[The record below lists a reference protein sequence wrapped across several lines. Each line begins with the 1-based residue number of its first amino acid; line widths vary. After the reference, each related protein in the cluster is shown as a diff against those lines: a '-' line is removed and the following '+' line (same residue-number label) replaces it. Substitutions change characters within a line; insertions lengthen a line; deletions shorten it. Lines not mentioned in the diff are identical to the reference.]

1 VIKSVLG
8 KDLDPL
14 IQRIFPF
21 LFRRHLDPNILS
33 ASGALVSVAAGAAF
47 GMGRLELGGLLILFG
62 GFFDLVDGVVARHQG
77 DSTRFGAFLD
87 STLDRLSDMALLLG
101 LGVHYGVQGEPGHAV
116 LAGTAL
122 VVSVLVSY
130 TKARAEVDI
139 GSLEVGIL
147 ERAERVVI
155 LAAGALFGFV
165 IPALWI
171 IALGSTIT
179 LIQRVTLAR
188 REMER
193 LDEAD
198 RSGLGEEVG

>member
-21 LFRRHLDPNILS
+21 LFRRHLDPNMLS
-33 ASGALVSVAAGAAF
+33 ACGALVSIAAAAAF
-47 GMGRLELGGLLILFG
+47 GVGWIGSGGLLILVG

-101 LGVHYGVQGEPGHAV
+101 LGVHYGVRGEPWHAL

-122 VVSVLVSY
+122 VSSVLVSY

-171 IALGSTIT
+171 ITLGSTIT
-179 LIQRVTLAR
+179 VMQRVTRAH

-198 RSGLGEEVG
+198 RSGLGEQTG

>member
-21 LFRRHLDPNILS
+21 LFRRELDPNLLS
-33 ASGALVSVAAGAAF
+33 ACGALVSIAAAAAF
-47 GMGRLELGGLLILFG
+47 GVGRLGLGGLLILLG

-77 DSTRFGAFLD
+77 ISTRFGAFLD

-101 LGVHYGVQGEPGHAV
+101 LGVHYGVRGEPWHAL
-116 LAGTAL
+116 LAGAAL
-122 VVSVLVSY
+122 ASSVLVSY

-171 IALGSTIT
+171 ITLGSTIT
-179 LIQRVTLAR
+179 VIQRVSVAH

-198 RSGLGEEVG
+198 RSGLGEQTG